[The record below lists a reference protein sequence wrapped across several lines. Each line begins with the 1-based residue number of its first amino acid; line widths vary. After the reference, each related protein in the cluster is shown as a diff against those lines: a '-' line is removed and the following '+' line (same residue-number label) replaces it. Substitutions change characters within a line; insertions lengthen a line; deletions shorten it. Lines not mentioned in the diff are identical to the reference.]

1 MLLKREI
8 YRIITKWRAVRCTSN
23 KKGTSQSEKDK
34 RVTVVVMFVGLC
46 ELAL

>member
-8 YRIITKWRAVRCTSN
+8 YRIITKWRAVRCTSKN
-23 KKGTSQSEKDK
+23 GASQSEKDK